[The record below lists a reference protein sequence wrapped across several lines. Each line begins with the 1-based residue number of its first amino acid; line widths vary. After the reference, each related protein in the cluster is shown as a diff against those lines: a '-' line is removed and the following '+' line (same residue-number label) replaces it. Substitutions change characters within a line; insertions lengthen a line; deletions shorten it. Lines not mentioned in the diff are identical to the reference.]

1 MNETTMREIDFALA
15 VLPYIGAA
23 LVAVCAA
30 VALVHILLAVAEF
43 ISDERR
49 FVAWRIENAY
59 SLRQRR
65 GRRKRR

>member
-1 MNETTMREIDFALA
+1 MNETTIREVDFALA
-15 VLPYIGAA
+15 VLPYIGVA

-30 VALVHILLAVAEF
+30 VAFWRILLAAAEF

-49 FVAWRIENAY
+49 FVAWKIENAY
-59 SLRQRR
+59 SLRQIR